1 MILESLGRR
10 IDILA
15 NIGVH
20 ETMPPSEAKHVRFAN
35 KAAVAAAIVSLL
47 FALVEIRLIVIL
59 DVPAERKIG
68 LCFLRFAMS
77 MPFFLPLWLDSRGM
91 PTAGR
96 NALIGWSL
104 VFCLFLSRYF
114 GSGAPAHLF
123 FLPIIGACFAIF
135 PRRQRRAM
143 WIGTVLGLLG
153 LGAAI
158 WMRWNVEPWLP
169 ITRPDKLVNVDVL
182 VTAGAALLTLVVAW
196 TMRETTDRAE
206 DRIVEEQARA
216 ESLLLNILPEPIA
229 LRLKASPG
237 SIADAFDEV
246 TVMFADLVGFTPLSA
261 KLPPDELVALMDRI
275 FKEFDALA
283 EQHGLEKI
291 KTIGDAYMVAGGIPE
306 PRPGHTAAMAEMALD
321 LLPIINSIPSPTG
334 TPLGIRVGIAR
345 GPVVAG
351 VIGRKKFIYDLWGD
365 AVNTASRLESHGT
378 PGRIQVNEEVFE
390 ALRDDYEFEARGE
403 IDVKGKGAM
412 RTWFLLG
419 RRTATSAEGPPS

>member
-291 KTIGDAYMVAGGIPE
+291 KTIGDAYMAVGGLPTERQDHAEAVA
-306 PRPGHTAAMAEMALD
+306 RFALD
-321 LLPIINSIPSPTG
+321 LSAEISRFDSTFG
-334 TPLGIRVGIAR
+334 HPLAVRVGIDT
-345 GPVVAG
+345 GPVIAG
-351 VIGRKKFIYDLWGD
+351 IIGRNKFIYDLWGD
-365 AVNTASRLESHGT
+365 TVNIASRMESSGVPGEIQVSEST
-378 PGRIQVNEEVFE
+378 WRKLKDNFQLRERGRI
-390 ALRDDYEFEARGE
+390 D
-403 IDVKGKGAM
+403 IKGKGPM
-412 RTWFLLG
+412 NTWILE
-419 RRTATSAEGPPS
+419 A